1 MSTHSLPAAPQFT
14 RLIPL
19 LAAIIAITPFAIDMY
34 LPAMTVL
41 AAQFNTPIT
50 DIQQSLSLYLIG
62 YSAGMFI
69 FGPLADKWG
78 RRHFVIFGLIGFMLT
93 SLALA
98 LTTHIQL
105 FLTLRFFQA
114 FTGAAAT
121 VVIPSY
127 VKDIYGKD
135 TAKGMSYVM
144 LIMML
149 APLIAP
155 GIGSLILTLGDWHMI
170 FFLLAAYALLIVI
183 LAFYKLKLPNDTHFQ
198 TTEENTLSQVSF
210 FKNYRTVLTKP
221 GVALN
226 IMVSFVISFAFF
238 SYLTASPFVF
248 MSVFSLPPEKFAI
261 IFTANVGALM
271 LANVINSRLVTRFGS
286 DALLRI
292 ATFLAVIAGTFL
304 LTFNTLNL
312 DYLYTAAA
320 LIPLM
325 GCLGIM
331 SVNADAIILMKFQKE
346 ISTASAVIGTLKF
359 GCGALGGPILALF
372 AKNSA
377 IPFAIL
383 MLSAVMIAAILQIL
397 IHIQKGRTRYRHQ

>member
-19 LAAIIAITPFAIDMY
+19 LAAIIAITPLAIDMY
-34 LPAMTVL
+34 LPAMTML
-41 AAQFNTPIT
+41 ATEFHTPIT
-50 DIQQSLSLYLIG
+50 DIQQSVSLYLLG
-62 YSAGMFI
+62 YSAGMFV

-78 RRHFVIFGLIGFMLT
+78 RRHFVIFGLISFMLT

-105 FLTLRFFQA
+105 FLILRFLQA
-114 FTGAAAT
+114 LSGAAAT

-155 GIGSLILTLGDWHMI
+155 SIGSFILTLGNWHMI
-170 FFLLAAYALLIVI
+170 FLLTSAYAFIITIIAL
-183 LAFYKLKLPNDTHFQ
+183 YQLKLPNDMPHNKQ
-198 TTEENTLSQVSF
+198 KDPLNQVSF
-210 FKNYRTVLTKP
+210 LKNYKIVFTKP

-238 SYLTASPFVF
+238 SYITASPFVF
-248 MSVFSLPPEKFAI
+248 MDVFGLPPEQFAI

-271 LANVINSRLVTRFGS
+271 LANVINSRLVTRFGA

-292 ATFLAVIAGTFL
+292 ATVLAVIAGAFL
-304 LTFNTLNL
+304 LTFNMLNL
-312 DYLYTAAA
+312 DYRYTAAA
-320 LIPLM
+320 LTPLM

-331 SVNADAIILMKFQKE
+331 SVNADAIVLMKFQKE

-377 IPFAIL
+377 TPFATL
-383 MLSAVMIAAILQIL
+383 MLCAVIIAAVLQTL
-397 IHIQKGRTRYRHQ
+397 IHIKKGHT

>member
-1 MSTHSLPAAPQFT
+1 MSTHSLPTTPHFT

-34 LPAMTVL
+34 LPAMTTL
-41 AAQFNTPIT
+41 ATQFNTPIT
-50 DIQQSLSLYLIG
+50 DIQQSLSLYLLG
-62 YSAGMFI
+62 YSAGMFV

-78 RRHFVIFGLIGFMLT
+78 RRNFVIFGLIGFMLT

-105 FLTLRFFQA
+105 FLILRFFQA

-155 GIGSLILTLGDWHMI
+155 SIGSLILTLGDWHMI
-170 FFLLAAYALLIVI
+170 FLLLAAYALIIVI
-183 LAFYKLKLPNDTHFQ
+183 FAFYKLKLPNDVHPHTQ
-198 TTEENTLSQVSF
+198 DNTLSQVSF
-210 FKNYRTVLTKP
+210 LKNYKIVLTKP

-248 MSVFSLPPEKFAI
+248 MSVFGLPSEKFAI
-261 IFTANVGALM
+261 IFTSNVGALM
-271 LANVINSRLVTRFGS
+271 LANVINSRLVTQFGS

-292 ATFLAVIAGTFL
+292 ATFLAVIAGTLL

-312 DYLYTAAA
+312 DYRYTAAA

-331 SVNADAIILMKFQKE
+331 SVNADAIVLMKFQKE

-397 IHIQKGRTRYRHQ
+397 IHIQKGHTRYRRP